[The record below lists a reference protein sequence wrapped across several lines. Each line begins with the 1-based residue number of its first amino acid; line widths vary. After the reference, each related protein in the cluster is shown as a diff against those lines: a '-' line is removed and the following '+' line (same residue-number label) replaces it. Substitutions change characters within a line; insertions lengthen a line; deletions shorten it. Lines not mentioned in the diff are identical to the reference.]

1 LKLTKRQ
8 HDLVEFCKGGKTTLE
23 VCDQF
28 EVSPTT
34 ALKYLVHLRECKL
47 IDKIKTQRTQI
58 GASYCLYVAVG
69 SEPNLNRCLK
79 KINPNS
85 KTMEKSESFIN
96 KALIRAAHNPFN
108 LH

>member
-1 LKLTKRQ
+1 MKLTKRQ

-34 ALKYLVHLRECKL
+34 ALKYLVHLRECGL
-47 IDKIKTQRTQI
+47 IDKIKTPRIVI

-79 KINPNS
+79 TKKSVS
-85 KTMEKSESFIN
+85 KVMERSEGLFN
-96 KALIRAAHNPFN
+96 AALITAAHNPFN

>member
-1 LKLTKRQ
+1 MKLTKRQ

-23 VCDQF
+23 ICDQF
-28 EVSPTT
+28 EISPTT
-34 ALKYLVHLRECKL
+34 ALKNLVHLRECKL
-47 IDKIKTQRTQI
+47 IDKIKTPRI
-58 GASYCLYVAVG
+58 DKGASYCIYVAVG

-79 KINPNS
+79 KINPTS
-85 KTMEKSESFIN
+85 KTMEKSESLIN